1 MTSKER
7 AALRA
12 KANPLEPIIQI
23 GKEGISENLLTQID
37 DTLDNRELI
46 KIRVHLESA
55 PESPKELAQK
65 LSEPLGAEVIQVIGG
80 IIVLYR
86 EADEERIAEKKKLKT
101 LTLNTTDLN
110 IMADKQKIGVFG
122 GAFNPVHNGH
132 INLALHYLNE
142 LELDR
147 ILFIPTASPPHK
159 SDDDFAP
166 KEDRINMLSLA
177 ISSFDKFEISDI
189 EFKLTGKSY
198 TYLTLS
204 KLKKIYK
211 NAEFYLIIGA
221 DQMLHFDKWYKYK
234 EILSLVT
241 LCTSA
246 RENEKE
252 KAEILS
258 FASRLDGLDM
268 NKFKLLT
275 SPVLKVS
282 SSEIRQKIK
291 DGEDFSSLV
300 PKKVYD
306 YIIKRRIYNV

>member
-1 MTSKER
+1 
-7 AALRA
+7 
-12 KANPLEPIIQI
+12 
-23 GKEGISENLLTQID
+23 
-37 DTLDNRELI
+37 
-46 KIRVHLESA
+46 
-55 PESPKELAQK
+55 
-65 LSEPLGAEVIQVIGG
+65 
-80 IIVLYR
+80 
-86 EADEERIAEKKKLKT
+86 
-101 LTLNTTDLN
+101 
-110 IMADKQKIGVFG
+110 MADKQKIGVFG

-142 LELDR
+142 LELDK

-189 EFKLTGKSY
+189 EFKLTG
-198 TYLTLS
+198 
-204 KLKKIYK
+204 KIYK

-291 DGEDFSSLV
+291 DGEDFPLLF
-300 PKKVYD
+300 PKRFM
-306 YIIKRRIYNV
+306 II

>member
-86 EADEERIAEKKKLKT
+86 EANEERIAEKKKLKT

-142 LELDR
+142 LELDK

-204 KLKKIYK
+204 ELKKIYK

-275 SPVLKVS
+275 SPVLKIS

>member
-1 MTSKER
+1 
-7 AALRA
+7 
-12 KANPLEPIIQI
+12 
-23 GKEGISENLLTQID
+23 
-37 DTLDNRELI
+37 
-46 KIRVHLESA
+46 
-55 PESPKELAQK
+55 
-65 LSEPLGAEVIQVIGG
+65 
-80 IIVLYR
+80 
-86 EADEERIAEKKKLKT
+86 
-101 LTLNTTDLN
+101 
-110 IMADKQKIGVFG
+110 MADKQKIGVFG

-142 LELDR
+142 LELDK

-166 KEDRINMLSLA
+166 REDRINMLSLA
-177 ISSFDKFEISDI
+177 ISTFDKFEISDI

-204 KLKKIYK
+204 ELKKIYK